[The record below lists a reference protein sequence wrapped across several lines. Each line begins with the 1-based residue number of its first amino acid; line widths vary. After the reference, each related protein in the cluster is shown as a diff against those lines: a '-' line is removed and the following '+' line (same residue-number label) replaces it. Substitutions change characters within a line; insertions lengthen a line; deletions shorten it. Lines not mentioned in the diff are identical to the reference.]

1 VRIGL
6 ALFVF
11 LLDVTALV
19 SIFAMP
25 VRFGRKLA
33 WSAAVVL
40 LPSAGALAWLLT
52 GRGRTRTVATRH
64 E

>member
-1 VRIGL
+1 
-6 ALFVF
+6 VF
-11 LLDVTALV
+11 LLDIAALV

-33 WSAAVVL
+33 WGAAVVL
-40 LPSAGALAWLLT
+40 LPVAGALAWLLT
-52 GRGRTRTVATRH
+52 GRRRTRTVAIKH